1 MLSHAAQKDGLY
13 EVVVMDLEGRILARA
28 FRFPLTPNH
37 EAAFLNGLKYDIEGD
52 KIVWFA
58 YNDAKEIYELHIR

>member
-1 MLSHAAQKDGLY
+1 
-13 EVVVMDLEGRILARA
+13 MDLRGEDPRPG
-28 FRFPLTPNH
+28 FRFPLTPNY

-52 KIVWFA
+52 KIIWFA